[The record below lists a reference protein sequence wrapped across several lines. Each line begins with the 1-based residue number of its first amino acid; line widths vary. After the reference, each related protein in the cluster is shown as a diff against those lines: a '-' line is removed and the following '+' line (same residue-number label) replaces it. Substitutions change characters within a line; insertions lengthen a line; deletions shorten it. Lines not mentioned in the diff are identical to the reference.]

1 MSYLNLSAFLFL
13 LILLF
18 VDGLETGPERTILTS
33 TERRKEIEKIRDH
46 ELFGRHGEP
55 VRRTN
60 PQQRKLES
68 ERRAWKEQKKL
79 STVYDG
85 RNTFICM
92 LMKDA
97 FDL

>member
-1 MSYLNLSAFLFL
+1 MSYVTLLAFLLFL
-13 LILLF
+13 VLLF
-18 VDGLETGPERTILTS
+18 VDGSETAPERTILTS

-68 ERRAWKEQKKL
+68 ERRAWEERKRL

-85 RNTFICM
+85 GNMRVDEGCF
-92 LMKDA
+92 
-97 FDL
+97 